1 MKKILTLITMMLAL
15 LFLAACQSQSKG
27 ITLPVVKDPLTRT
40 ESLLHTVVQLSIYH
54 ENQEETMDGAIALIK
69 ELEML
74 LAPTGEDSDVY
85 KINQAAG
92 KEAVKVDPR
101 TFELIKAAQERAK
114 SSDGRFDI
122 SIGIVNQLWKIGSE
136 DARVPA
142 PSEIETA
149 LPFVDYKKIQLD
161 EKNQTVYVET
171 GMALELGAISKGY
184 IADQVK
190 AFLASKGVTTAII
203 NLGGN
208 VVVMGTSPN
217 NENGWKVGVQ
227 GPDETRGATVGSV
240 YQTNR
245 SIVTSGIYERF
256 LEVDGKIYHHILNPQ
271 TGYPVENDISGVT
284 VFTDTS
290 TEGDGLS
297 TALFT
302 YGIEEGL
309 KYVNSQDGIEAV
321 FIDKE
326 HGVHLSDGLKDS
338 FELSNKEYHL
348 AD

>member
-1 MKKILTLITMMLAL
+1 MKKISFLLTIL
-15 LFLAACQSQSKG
+15 LSVIFLVACRSSTEQTS
-27 ITLPVVKDPLTRT
+27 LPVVAEPETRT

-54 ENQEETMDGAIALIK
+54 ENQEETMDGAIVLIK
-69 ELEML
+69 ELETL
-74 LAPTGEDSDVY
+74 LSPTGEDSDVY
-85 KINQAAG
+85 KINQVAG

-101 TFELIKAAQERAK
+101 TFEVIEAAQNRAK
-114 SSDGRFDI
+114 ASEGRFDI
-122 SIGIVNQLWKIGSE
+122 SIGVINQLWKIGSE
-136 DARVPA
+136 DARVPET
-142 PSEIETA
+142 SEIETA

-161 EKNQTVYVET
+161 EKNQTVYIEK

-190 AFLASKGVTTAII
+190 DFLASKGVTTAII

-208 VVVMGTSPN
+208 VVVMGTSPKN
-217 NENGWKVGVQ
+217 DDGWKVGVQ
-227 GPDETRGATVGSV
+227 DPDETRGATVGSV

-245 SIVTSGIYERF
+245 SIVTSGIYERY

-297 TALFT
+297 TTLFI
-302 YGIEEGL
+302 YGIKEGL
-309 KYVNSQDGIEAV
+309 AYVNSLEGVEAV
-321 FIDKE
+321 FIDKD
-326 HGVHLSDGLKDS
+326 HGVYLSDDLKDS
-338 FELSNKEYHL
+338 FELSNEEYHL
-348 AD
+348 AN